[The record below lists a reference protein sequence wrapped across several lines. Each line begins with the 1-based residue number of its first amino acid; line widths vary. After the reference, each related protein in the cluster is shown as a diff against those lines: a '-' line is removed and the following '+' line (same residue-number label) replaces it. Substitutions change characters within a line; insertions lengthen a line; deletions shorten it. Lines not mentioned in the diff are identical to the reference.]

1 MKYTWLGHAGVRL
14 EIAGEVLLIDPWEPG
29 NPMFPADRR
38 DAVFAGATAVFI
50 THGHDDHTGGVPQL
64 AQSMGLPVFGGVEL
78 MGLWQAEHGIETT
91 GFNKGGTLRIGEV
104 AVTMVNATHS
114 SSRSGPDGPVFVGSE
129 AGYIIEG
136 EGRAVYVSGDT
147 DVMADMGVWADIHA
161 PDVGILCAGGHYTM
175 DMRRAAYAASKLF
188 SFKTVIPYHYKTFPL
203 LEQSAEAMKA
213 ALPGVRVLDPDP
225 GETVE
230 V

>member
-14 EIAGEVLLIDPWEPG
+14 EIGGQVLLIDPWEPG
-29 NPMFPADRR
+29 NPTFPTARR
-38 DAVFAGATAVFI
+38 AEVFDGATAILI
-50 THGHDDHTGGVPQL
+50 THGHDDHTAGVPEL
-64 AQSMGLPVFGGVEL
+64 AKSLGVTVHGGVEL
-78 MGLWQAEHGIETT
+78 MGHWAKAHGINTV
-91 GFNKGGTLRIGEV
+91 GFNKGGTLQIGKV

-114 SSRSGPDGPVFVGSE
+114 SSMSGPDGPRFAGSE

-136 EGRAVYVSGDT
+136 DGRGVYVSGDT
-147 DVMADMGVWADIHA
+147 DVMADMKVWADIHA

-175 DMRRAAYAASKLF
+175 NMSRAAYAASRLF
-188 SFKTVIPYHYKTFPL
+188 SFKTVIPYHYRTFPA
-203 LEQSAEAMKA
+203 LEQSADALKA

-225 GETVE
+225 GVTIE